1 MQRSLIGGTGEG
13 MQDSF
18 DILEEKVKKAA
29 ELVRQL
35 RRDNQSLDDEL
46 KDGKAKLAE
55 AEKKVAALEDQVGDT
70 VSRGAKLARLTAEID
85 TMRSE
90 QDEVRTRVA
99 KILTL
104 LESLD

>member
-1 MQRSLIGGTGEG
+1 

-46 KDGKAKLAE
+46 KDGKAKLVE

-70 VSRGAKLARLTAEID
+70 VGRGAKLARLTAEID